1 MEFRLGGSMP
11 HHSHPMR
18 SALSVLSLLAGL
30 ICVFSA
36 PRTFAQS
43 GAWLTHSHDAR
54 HTGLSSVASQP
65 LATVHWQTPVDLAP
79 PSGEIFIHY
88 GSPLVTSANTVVVPV
103 KTGSNSFRI
112 EAHNGATGN
121 VVWMHNTAYR
131 APSAN

>member
-18 SALSVLSLLAGL
+18 SAVSVLPLLVGI

-54 HTGLSSVASQP
+54 QTGLSSVASQP
-65 LATVHWQTPVDLAP
+65 LATVHCQTPVDLAP
-79 PSGEIFIHY
+79 PSGEIFMHY
-88 GSPLVTSANTVVVPV
+88 GSALVTAVNTVVVPLN
-103 KTGSNSFRI
+103 KGSNSLLI
-112 EAHNGATGN
+112 EAHNVAKVK
-121 VVWMHNTAYR
+121 VVWMHKAAYR
-131 APSAN
+131 APSA